1 MRFVAALLFL
11 TVAAGVLPARAQ
23 DAADRTKVVNCFD
36 AGRNLVKRVP
46 LWQCKGEAISDEDAD
61 EVRKSRILRAKNK
74 MVPKA
79 SLYDGLK
86 MVSSGSGFFVSKA
99 GHLVTNH
106 HVIDDC
112 RKVSI
117 KPTAERD
124 HAEAEVIGSDQ
135 PDDLAV
141 LRYSRPAPAVA
152 VFRKPIDLDVGDRI
166 AVVGHP
172 LHGLV
177 AIKPIFVTGKVR
189 AFEPDQMERWG
200 RFAIDADIRRG
211 NSGGP
216 VVDGSAYIVGVVSAK
231 INTPAMFQRTGEV
244 IRNIGIVI
252 RQDRVLRFLERF
264 NVAYTGDTGRP
275 DYDDDALFG
284 VVQTFVARVGCWK

>member
-1 MRFVAALLFL
+1 MA
-11 TVAAGVLPARAQ
+11 PQARAQ
-23 DAADRTKVVNCFD
+23 DSADRTKVVNCFD
-36 AGRNLVKRVP
+36 EGRNLVKRVP
-46 LWQCKGEAISDEDAD
+46 LWQCKGEAISDEEAD

-74 MVPKA
+74 MKPKA

-86 MVSSGSGFFVSKA
+86 MISSGSGFFVSAA

-106 HVIDDC
+106 HVIDSC
-112 RKVSI
+112 KKVSI
-117 KPTAERD
+117 KPTSERD

-141 LRYSRPAPAVA
+141 LRYSRPAPAAA
-152 VFRKPIDLDVGDRI
+152 VFRKPIHLEIGDRI

-216 VVDGSAYIVGVVSAK
+216 VVDGSGYIVGVVSAK

-244 IRNIGIVI
+244 MTNIGIVI

-264 NVAYTGDTGRP
+264 NVAYTGNTGRP
-275 DYDDDALFG
+275 DYDDVALFD
-284 VVQTFVARVGCWK
+284 VVQKFVARVGCWK